1 MRAISPSAE
10 MTSTYAVKY
19 KYLIFAAEPALMV
32 TKINTDVIKSDK

>member
-19 KYLIFAAEPALMV
+19 KYLIFAAEAALNGNQNQHRCYQ
-32 TKINTDVIKSDK
+32 K